1 MKKQVLIQ
9 AFALLGLSG
18 IFAQTCNDEH
28 IMSLKNNWEYLKS
41 KPVVPEISSPP
52 NTQAAILKKGE
63 TIKKLFLDFYPV
75 GIGGYVI
82 NNGVGYL
89 DEYSEYAPKGV
100 AAYTFSM
107 TLFPF
112 WCNKENGNKLITDK
126 AYLTDTGVD
135 IFINHGMSIMQS
147 YGEAFEYEGKPVK
160 LFRLAHQ
167 LGNFKDMP
175 LYDAFGK
182 EHAYA
187 VLLTH
192 DNQKPYR
199 ELSQREYL
207 QIIRNYWQKELEKTK
222 GLISNAEKELLKM
235 IEDAKKEYTGEMR
248 DMILKELNAQLPE
261 IRRQS
266 KENME
271 NFTKQEPPVLVD
283 IDNYLANTPETE
295 LQKTAIPIA
304 EGSHRGFGSE
314 KDGYYK
320 VVVKNENYFKKSL
333 PVDAAQFILVWW
345 DYLAEYTPTVSL
357 KNSFEKNFD
366 FNQLKAM
373 IDK

>member
-1 MKKQVLIQ
+1 MKKYVLIQ
-9 AFALLGLSG
+9 VFALFGLSG
-18 IFAQTCNDEH
+18 IFAQSCSDAQ
-28 IMSLKNNWEYLKS
+28 IMSLKNAWEYLKS
-41 KPVVPEISSPP
+41 NPVVPKISTPP
-52 NTQAAILKKGE
+52 NTQSAILKKGE

-75 GIGGYVI
+75 GMGGYVV

-107 TLFPF
+107 TFYPF
-112 WCNKENGNKLITDK
+112 WCNKENGNKLVTDK
-126 AYLTDTGVD
+126 GYLTDTGVD
-135 IFINHGMSIMQS
+135 LFINHGMSIMQS
-147 YGEAFEYEGKPVK
+147 YGEAFEYEGKPIK

-167 LGNFKDMP
+167 LGNLKDMP

-187 VLLTH
+187 LLLTH

-199 ELSQREYL
+199 EISQREYL
-207 QIIRNYWQKELEKTK
+207 TIIRNHYQKEFEKTK
-222 GLISNAEKELLKM
+222 GIISNAENELLKM

-248 DMILKELNAQLPE
+248 DMILKELYAQLPE

-271 NFTKQEPPVLVD
+271 NFTKEGPSELD
-283 IDNYLANTPETE
+283 AIDNYLANTPETE
-295 LQKTAIPIA
+295 LKKTAIPIA

-345 DYLAEYTPTVSL
+345 DYLPHQTPTVFL
-357 KNSFEKNFD
+357 KDSFEKRFRFD
-366 FNQLKAM
+366 QLQIL